1 MTVVNSTSRSSVAI
15 SPNATCVDITCSS
28 SHVAHKDHESLASP
42 KAVPQLSICRSI
54 AILAVC
60 ISAFIVNNSSQLAIN
75 VILPVI
81 QRELGGFALGYG
93 SFLLLS
99 GRLADIY
106 GHKLFLQIGLFI
118 FAISSL
124 ASALARTSIQLSIFR
139 AAMGLG
145 SAVSAPALLGV
156 LGRSFEVGSQ
166 IRIIAYAAFS
176 AGAPLGSA
184 MGLLV
189 GGFIVERT
197 ALHWRSISP
206 KTNISMWQ
214 FFYFCLAFSTLV
226 MILVTFI
233 IPADDVQQ
241 KSSTVDW
248 IGAGLIIPGL
258 AMLIVSL
265 ATASDSGWASGEVL
279 GPFFGSLI
287 FLIGFVAWESYLER
301 HETRWGDP
309 LMKLSMFRRECF
321 GVLQCIAAL
330 LWFGFV
336 DANYFLNIFF
346 EEYLELDL
354 TETVVR
360 FIPML
365 VVGVL
370 LNVIVGFLIKKWP
383 AQILV
388 MIGCAGTMISCLL
401 MAIADPE
408 SSYWGY
414 SFPAIAL
421 SVVGAD
427 FVFAVGTMYGA
438 KIASKD
444 EQGVAGG
451 IFQTFSQ
458 IGRAIGLSISTIVQV
473 EVTKSEGRI
482 YGVEVGSELHDA
494 PRHIFLY
501 GIRAGLWTCF
511 ASVALATLLAATC
524 LNKMGYVGKEQ
535 GTSTLKPQQETSRN
549 KEDGSELA

>member
-1 MTVVNSTSRSSVAI
+1 MFAK
-15 SPNATCVDITCSS
+15 SPSATCVGITCDK
-28 SHVAHKDHESLASP
+28 SHVEQKDPESLVSP
-42 KAVPQLSICRSI
+42 KAVPRLSTCRSI
-54 AILAVC
+54 AIIAVC
-60 ISAFIVNNSSQLAIN
+60 VSAFIVNNSSQLAIN

-81 QRELGGFALGYG
+81 QRELDIKSCDLQWLSGGFALGYG

-118 FAISSL
+118 FALSSL

-139 AAMGLG
+139 ATMGVG
-145 SAVSAPALLGV
+145 SAISAPALLGI

-166 IRIIAYAAFS
+166 IRILAYAAFS

-184 MGLLV
+184 MGLLS
-189 GGFIVERT
+189 GGLIVERT
-197 ALHWRSISP
+197 PLTWRS
-206 KTNISMWQ
+206 
-214 FFYFCLAFSTLV
+214 FFYFCLAFSFIVLV
-226 MILVTFI
+226 FATFI
-233 IPADDVQQ
+233 IPADEVQE
-241 KSSTVDW
+241 KKGTVDW
-248 IGAGLIIPGL
+248 IGAGLIISGL
-258 AMLIVSL
+258 AMLISSL
-265 ATASDSGWASGEVL
+265 ATSSDSGWESAAVL
-279 GPFFGSLI
+279 GLFFASLVV
-287 FLIGFVAWESYLER
+287 LIVFVAWESYLER
-301 HETRWGDP
+301 DETRWGDP
-309 LMKLSMFRRECF
+309 LMKLSMFKRECF

-346 EEYLELDL
+346 EEYLELNL

-365 VVGVL
+365 IVGIL
-370 LNVIVGFLIKKWP
+370 LNVIVGFLIKKWS

-388 MIGCAGTMISCLL
+388 VIGCAGTMTSCLL
-401 MAIADPE
+401 MAITDPG

-414 SFPAIAL
+414 SFLAIAL

-438 KIASKD
+438 KIASKN

-451 IFQTFSQ
+451 IFQSFSQ
-458 IGRAIGLSISTIVQV
+458 IGRVIGLSISTIVQV
-473 EVTKSEGRI
+473 EVSKAKGRT
-482 YGVEVGSELHDA
+482 YGVEVGSDLDDA
-494 PRHIFLY
+494 PRPIFLY

-524 LNKMGYVGKEQ
+524 LSTMGYVGKEQ
-535 GTSTLKPQQETSRN
+535 KSPSTEPQKEGSDN
-549 KEDGSELA
+549 KEEGSDLA

>member
-1 MTVVNSTSRSSVAI
+1 MTAVDS
-15 SPNATCVDITCSS
+15 ATCEDSTLANR
-28 SHVAHKDHESLASP
+28 HVGQKDPESLASP
-42 KAVPQLSICRSI
+42 EHAPQMSTFRCI
-54 AILAVC
+54 AIIAVC
-60 ISAFIVNNSSQLAIN
+60 ISAFIVNSQLAIN

-81 QRELGGFALGYG
+81 QRELEINPCDLQWLSGGFSLGYG
-93 SFLLLS
+93 SLLLLS
-99 GRLADIY
+99 GRLSDIY
-106 GHKLFLQIGLFI
+106 GHKLFLQLGLFI

-139 AAMGLG
+139 ATMGVG
-145 SAVSAPALLGV
+145 SAVSAPALLGWV
-156 LGRSFEVGSQ
+156 RRF
-166 IRIIAYAAFS
+166 RILAYAAFS

-184 MGLLV
+184 TGLLA

-197 ALHWRSISP
+197 ALTWRS
-206 KTNISMWQ
+206 

-226 MILVTFI
+226 MVFVTFI
-233 IPADDVQQ
+233 IPADDVHV
-241 KSSTVDW
+241 KKDTVDW
-248 IGAGLIIPGL
+248 IGAGLIISGL
-258 AMLIVSL
+258 ALLILSL
-265 ATASDSGWASGEVL
+265 ATGSDSRWAPAAIL
-279 GPFFGSLI
+279 GIFFASLI
-287 FLIGFVAWESYLER
+287 VLIAFVAWEAYLER
-301 HETRWGDP
+301 QETRWGDP

-346 EEYLELDL
+346 EEYLELNL

-365 VVGVL
+365 IVGIL
-370 LNVIVGFLIKKWP
+370 LNVIVGFLMKKWP

-388 MIGCAGTMISCLL
+388 VIGCAGTMISCLL
-401 MAIADPE
+401 MAITDPK

-414 SFPAIAL
+414 SFLAIAL

-438 KIASKD
+438 KIASKN

-473 EVTKSEGRI
+473 KVTKSEGGL
-482 YGVEVGSELHDA
+482 YGVEVGADLNNA
-494 PRHIFLY
+494 PRPIFLH
-501 GIRAGLWTCF
+501 GIRAGMWTCF

-524 LNKMGYVGKEQ
+524 LNKMGYVGKQQ
-535 GTSTLKPQQETSRN
+535 GPTKTEPHK
-549 KEDGSELA
+549 